1 MRSLQGAYK
10 PLGKLRTYCRSIANP
25 LESSAHI
32 AGALQT
38 PWKAPHILQEH
49 CKPLGKLRARLQERC
64 KPLGKLRTRLQERC
78 KPLGKLRARLQEHC
92 KPLGKLRQIKSEQN
106 LKRRTCHKCIHPFGM
121 SPAVRRHQ
129 VVIQKQ
135 LHSVMFRSPKGQGQT
150 TAEAETV
157 ALRDGDVM
165 KL

>member
-1 MRSLQGAYK
+1 MRSLQGGLQTPWK
-10 PLGKLRTYCRSIANP
+10 TPRTF
-25 LESSAHI
+25 

-64 KPLGKLRTRLQERC
+64 KPLGKLRARLQERC
-78 KPLGKLRARLQEHC
+78 KPLGKLRANGRRDF
-92 KPLGKLRQIKSEQN
+92 KPLCLLRQIKSEQN
-106 LKRRTCHKCIHPFGM
+106 LKRRTCHKRIHPFGM

-135 LHSVMFRSPKGQGQT
+135 FHSVMFRSPKGQGQT
-150 TAEAETV
+150 TAKAETV

>member
-1 MRSLQGAYK
+1 MRSLQGGLQTPWK
-10 PLGKLRTYCRSIANP
+10 TPRTF
-25 LESSAHI
+25 

-64 KPLGKLRTRLQERC
+64 KPLGKLRANGRRDF
-78 KPLGKLRARLQEHC
+78 KPLCL
-92 KPLGKLRQIKSEQN
+92 LRQIKSEQN
-106 LKRRTCHKCIHPFGM
+106 LKRRTCHKRIHPFGM

-135 LHSVMFRSPKGQGQT
+135 FHSVMFRSPKGQGQT
-150 TAEAETV
+150 TAKAETV

>member
-1 MRSLQGAYK
+1 MCCKSSLPM
-10 PLGKLRTYCRSIANP
+10 PLLATK
-25 LESSAHI
+25 H
-32 AGALQT
+32 
-38 PWKAPHILQEH
+38 
-49 CKPLGKLRARLQERC
+49 RADNGQMFFSTSVTSPRRC
-64 KPLGKLRTRLQERC
+64 WAKISTVGSTRLLRGLPGNSIWSISRRHLKQTDSKQNQE
-78 KPLGKLRARLQEHC
+78 
-92 KPLGKLRQIKSEQN
+92 
-106 LKRRTCHKCIHPFGM
+106 RRTCHKRIHPFGM

-135 LHSVMFRSPKGQGQT
+135 FHSVMFRSPKGQGQT